1 MATERLALDFGT
13 AETKIYKLG
22 SGMVLAEPTV
32 AAVSTDDKFK
42 IRAVG
47 KDAKKLIGKT
57 AEKTKIVFPM
67 FEGEVVSD
75 KVATAVLS
83 EFLDKI
89 EFKGGILGGSVVVSV
104 PCGASFDLLRKIE
117 SIAVGAGIGTVDFV
131 EAPILSAIGQE
142 LTLTEFSPYFIIDM
156 GAGNT
161 NIAAV
166 SLEGVI
172 AGISVNMGGNSIDT
186 ALIDFIAEEY
196 GLQIGLVTAEKL
208 KVKIG
213 SLIDNDTLSSV
224 VNGRDLTTGKPRSI
238 SISAKD
244 IKSVV
249 EKYYQAISELALKVL
264 AKLPPEVSAEIRHAG
279 IYVSGGGAKIY
290 GLEDYFTKKFGMQVT
305 IAKNPSYC
313 TAFGGGIAL
322 GNPKLLKKIKVK
334 IG

>member
-1 MATERLALDFGT
+1 
-13 AETKIYKLG
+13 
-22 SGMVLAEPTV
+22 
-32 AAVSTDDKFK
+32 
-42 IRAVG
+42 
-47 KDAKKLIGKT
+47 
-57 AEKTKIVFPM
+57 
-67 FEGEVVSD
+67 
-75 KVATAVLS
+75 
-83 EFLDKI
+83 
-89 EFKGGILGGSVVVSV
+89 
-104 PCGASFDLLRKIE
+104 
-117 SIAVGAGIGTVDFV
+117 
-131 EAPILSAIGQE
+131 
-142 LTLTEFSPYFIIDM
+142 M

-172 AGISVNMGGNSIDT
+172 AGISVNMGGNGIDT

-244 IKSVV
+244 IKPVV
-249 EKYYQAISELALKVL
+249 EKYYQAICELALKVL

-279 IYVSGGGAKIY
+279 IFVSGGGAKIY

>member
-117 SIAVGAGIGTVDFV
+117 SIAVGAGIGTVEFV
-131 EAPILSAIGQE
+131 EAPILSAIGPE

>member
-117 SIAVGAGIGTVDFV
+117 SIAVGAGIGTVEFV

>member
-32 AAVSTDDKFK
+32 AAVSTEDKLK
-42 IRAVG
+42 VRAVG

-75 KVATAVLS
+75 KVATAVLD

-89 EFKGGILGGSVVVSV
+89 DFKGGILGGSVVVSV
-104 PCGASFDLLRKIE
+104 PCGASFDLLRKLE
-117 SIAVGAGIGTVDFV
+117 SVIVGAGIGTVDFV
-131 EAPILSAIGQE
+131 EAPILSALGQE

-172 AGISVNMGGNSIDT
+172 AGISVNMGGNGIDT

-196 GLQIGLVTAEKL
+196 GMQIGLVTAEKL
-208 KVKIG
+208 KVRIG
-213 SLIDNDTLSSV
+213 SLVDNDTLSSV

-238 SISAKD
+238 SISARD
-244 IKSVV
+244 IKPVV
-249 EKYYQAISELALKVL
+249 EKYYSTISELALKVL

-279 IYVSGGGAKIY
+279 IYLSGGGAKIY

-305 IAKNPSYC
+305 VAKNPSYC